1 MGLSPLRSGLD
12 PRLFQVLFLVD
23 KVALE
28 EFFFL
33 ETFGF
38 CQMESFHQCCKL
50 IQSPVIG
57 AIQGVSKI
65 HGQTSRMGS
74 SHQNKEESS
83 YKHMSGNE
91 WFFIVIERLH

>member
-1 MGLSPLRSGLD
+1 
-12 PRLFQVLFLVD
+12 VD

-28 EFFFL
+28 EFFFKN
-33 ETFGF
+33 FGF
-38 CQMESFHQCCKL
+38 CQMESFHQCSKL

-57 AIQGVSKI
+57 AIQGVSKM
-65 HGQTSRMGS
+65 HGQTSRTS
-74 SHQNKEESS
+74 YSYQNKEEIS